1 MISARGDAAKARTE
15 SVGVFVRGGLL
26 EDGGKQVDVAHRRF
40 DDPRL
45 RLERPLHDQ
54 RHVDELFV
62 EVAAVLPVAMLAERF
77 TVIRRQD
84 DEGAIEKTPGSEL
97 IEETPDLSVHVSD
110 LRIVESNQSTPIRLG
125 GHATALHDAAHERRD
140 VGGATPPISGETLG
154 EADRVSA
161 RRGEALLH
169 RSG

>member
-97 IEETPDLSVHVSD
+97 IEGNARLECPRKRSPH
-110 LRIVESNQSTPIRLG
+110 RRVESK
-125 GHATALHDAAHERRD
+125 HAD
-140 VGGATPPISGETLG
+140 PP
-154 EADRVSA
+154 RWA
-161 RRGEALLH
+161 RHGP
-169 RSG
+169 S